1 MSRPISEYLRMKRA
15 PVIPEVQTQDFE
27 EVPEDYDDGWTEN
40 DVKAAMQRLIQKLGV
55 TDNVQYSK
63 YDE

>member
-1 MSRPISEYLRMKRA
+1 MKRA

-27 EVPEDYDDGWTEN
+27 EVPDDYDDGWTEN
-40 DVKAAMQRLIQKLGV
+40 DVKAAMQRLIPKLGV
-55 TDNVQYSK
+55 TDNVQYNK